1 MTDALPSCR
10 FCGTALPHIVLD
22 LGDQPLANS
31 FLKAADLEKPEPKY
45 RLCVRVCDACLLVQ
59 TDTTVSPETIFSD
72 YVYFSSYSDA
82 WLAHAK
88 AYSEAMIARF
98 ALGAHSRVIEAAS
111 NDGYLLKNFVA
122 RGIPCLG
129 IEPAA
134 NVAAAAR
141 TAGVPTETVFLGKE
155 TARRIVAE
163 GGPANL
169 VAANN
174 VLAHVPAINDFV
186 TGLRELLA
194 EDGVLTVECPHLVR
208 LIAEVQF
215 DTIYHEHFFYFSLA
229 AIERIFTAHGLT
241 LFDVEQ
247 LSTHG
252 GSLRIYAERANRAV
266 PRLPSERLYALR
278 ALERDAGVQRRD
290 YYDGFTRRVGATIAS
305 VGSFLSKA
313 RAEEKTVVA
322 YGAAAK
328 GNTLLN
334 ACGVTTA
341 DIAYAVDRN
350 PHKQGLFLPG
360 THLPVYAPEKIAE
373 TRPHYVLIL
382 PWNLKDEIVQQTMHI
397 AAWSGRFAVPIPELQ
412 VFAA

>member
-1 MTDALPSCR
+1 
-10 FCGTALPHIVLD
+10 
-22 LGDQPLANS
+22 
-31 FLKAADLEKPEPKY
+31 
-45 RLCVRVCDACLLVQ
+45 
-59 TDTTVSPETIFSD
+59 
-72 YVYFSSYSDA
+72 
-82 WLAHAK
+82 
-88 AYSEAMIARF
+88 MIARF

-141 TAGVPTETVFLGKE
+141 AAGVPTETVFLGKE
-155 TARRIVAE
+155 TARGIVAQ

-186 TGLRELLA
+186 AGLRELLA

-215 DTIYHEHFFYFSLA
+215 DTIYHEHFFYFSLN
-229 AIERIFTAHGLT
+229 AIERIFTAHGLK

-252 GSLRIYAERANRAV
+252 GSLRIYAERADRRA
-266 PRLPSERLYALR
+266 PRLPSERLHALH
-278 ALERDAGVQRRD
+278 ALEREAGVQRRD

-313 RAEEKTVVA
+313 RAEKKTVVA

-397 AAWSGRFAVPIPELQ
+397 AAWSGRFAIPIPELQ

>member
-1 MTDALPSCR
+1 MTAPTPFCR
-10 FCGTALPHIVLD
+10 FCGAALPHIVLD
-22 LGDQPLANS
+22 LGCQPLANS
-31 FLKAADLEKPEPKY
+31 FLKAADLAKPEPKY
-45 RLCVRVCDACLLVQ
+45 PLCVRVCDECLLVQ
-59 TDTTVSPETIFSD
+59 TDATVPPETIFSD
-72 YVYFSSYSDA
+72 YVYFSSYSNA
-82 WLAHAK
+82 WLAHAW
-88 AYSEAMIARF
+88 AYSEMMIARF
-98 ALGAHSRVIEAAS
+98 SLGAHSRVIEVAS

-134 NVAAAAR
+134 NVAEVAR
-141 TAGVPTETVFLGKE
+141 AAGVPTETVFLGRE

-163 GGPANL
+163 GGAANL
-169 VAANN
+169 VTANN

-186 TGLRELLA
+186 AGLRALLA
-194 EDGVLTVECPHLVR
+194 EDGVLTAECPHLVR

-229 AIERIFTAHGLT
+229 AIERIFAAHGLR

-247 LSTHG
+247 LPTHG
-252 GSLRIYAERANRAV
+252 GSLRIYAERAGREAPRAS
-266 PRLPSERLYALR
+266 SERLHALR
-278 ALERDAGVQRRD
+278 GLERDAGVHRRD
-290 YYDGFTRRVGATIAS
+290 YYDGFTRRVASTIAS
-305 VGSFLSKA
+305 VRSFLSGA
-313 RAEEKTVVA
+313 RAEQKIVVA

-334 ACGVTTA
+334 ACAVTPA

-373 TRPHYVLIL
+373 TRPDYVLIL
-382 PWNLKDEIVQQTMHI
+382 PWNLKDEIVQQTRYI
-397 AAWSGRFAVPIPELQ
+397 SAWGGQFASPIPEIQ
-412 VFAA
+412 VFAP

>member
-1 MTDALPSCR
+1 MTGALPSCR
-10 FCGTALPHIVLD
+10 FCAAPLTHIVLD

-31 FLKAADLEKPEPKY
+31 FLKPADLEKAEGKY
-45 RLCVRVCDACLLVQ
+45 GLCVRVCDECLLVQ
-59 TDTTVSPETIFSD
+59 TDTTVPPETIFSD
-72 YVYFSSYSDA
+72 YVYFSSYSNA

-88 AYSEAMIARF
+88 EYCQAMVDRF
-98 ALGAHSRVIEAAS
+98 ALGPHSRVIEVAS

-134 NVAAAAR
+134 NVAAVAR
-141 TAGVPTETVFLGKE
+141 AAGVPTQTIFLGEK
-155 TARRIVAE
+155 TARRIAAE

-186 TGLRELLA
+186 AGLRELLA
-194 EDGVLTVECPHLVR
+194 KDGVLTVECPHLVR

-229 AIERIFTAHGLT
+229 AIERIFAAHGLR

-252 GSLRIYAERANRAV
+252 GSLRIYAERAGRKAPRAS
-266 PRLPSERLYALR
+266 SERLEALH
-278 ALERDAGVQRRD
+278 ALERDLGVQRRD
-290 YYDGFTRRVGATIAS
+290 YYDGFTRRVASTIAS
-305 VGSFLSKA
+305 VRSFLSQS
-313 RAEEKTVVA
+313 RAEKKTVVA

-334 ACGVTTA
+334 ACGVTST
-341 DIAYAVDRN
+341 DIAYAVDKN
-350 PHKQGLFLPG
+350 PHKQGLYLPG
-360 THLPVYAPEKIAE
+360 THLPVYAPEKITE
-373 TRPHYVLIL
+373 TRPDYVLIL
-382 PWNLKDEIVQQTMHI
+382 PWNLKNEIVEQTKHI
-397 AAWSGRFAVPIPELQ
+397 SAWGGRIAVPIPELQ
-412 VFAA
+412 VFSP

>member
-1 MTDALPSCR
+1 MTEHPPACR
-10 FCGTALPHIVLD
+10 FCGAALNHIVLD
-22 LGDQPLANS
+22 LGEQPLANS
-31 FLKAADLEKPEPKY
+31 FLKQADLARPEPRF
-45 RLCVRVCDACLLVQ
+45 RLCVRVCDECLLVQ
-59 TDTTVSPETIFSD
+59 TDTTVPPETIFSD
-72 YVYFSSYSDA
+72 YVYFSSYSNA

-98 ALGAHSRVIEAAS
+98 GLGRESRVIEVAS

-129 IEPAA
+129 IEPAE
-134 NVAAAAR
+134 NVAEVAR
-141 TAGVPTETVFLGKE
+141 AAGVPTETMFLGE
-155 TARRIVAE
+155 DTAHGIVAK
-163 GGPANL
+163 GGAADL

-186 TGLRELLA
+186 AGLRALLA
-194 EDGVLTVECPHLVR
+194 EKGVLTVECPHLLR
-208 LIAEVQF
+208 LISQVQF

-229 AIERIFTAHGLT
+229 AVERIFARHGLK

-247 LSTHG
+247 LPTHG
-252 GSLRIYAERANRAV
+252 GSLRIFAERADTKSPRAQ
-266 PRLPSERLYALR
+266 SESLHALR
-278 ALERDAGVQRRD
+278 AAEREAGVQRKD
-290 YYDGFTRRVGATIAS
+290 YYDGFTRRVQATIAS
-305 VGSFLSKA
+305 LREFLASA
-313 RAEEKTVVA
+313 RAEGKMVVA

-334 ACGVTTA
+334 ATGATAA

-360 THLPVYAPEKIAE
+360 THLPVYAPERIAE
-373 TRPHYVLIL
+373 TRPDYVLIL
-382 PWNLKDEIVQQTMHI
+382 PWNLKDEIVQQTKHI
-397 AAWSGRFAVPIPELQ
+397 ASWGGKFAIPIPELR

>member
-1 MTDALPSCR
+1 MMDALPSCR
-10 FCGTALPHIVLD
+10 FCGAALPHIVLD

-31 FLKAADLEKPEPKY
+31 FLKTADLRKPEPKF
-45 RLCVRVCDACLLVQ
+45 RLCVRVCDECLLVQ
-59 TDTTVSPETIFSD
+59 TDTTVPPESIFSD
-72 YVYFSSYSDA
+72 YVYFSSYSNA

-98 ALGAHSRVIEAAS
+98 GLGPHSRVIEAAS

-134 NVAAAAR
+134 NVAEVAR

-155 TARRIVAE
+155 TAQRIVAE
-163 GGPANL
+163 NGPANL

-186 TGLRELLA
+186 AGLRELLA
-194 EDGVLTVECPHLVR
+194 EDGVLTVECPHLLR

-229 AIERIFTAHGLT
+229 AIERIFGAHGLT

-252 GSLRIYAERANRAV
+252 GSLRIYAERAGRKA
-266 PRLPSERLYALR
+266 PRLPSERLDALR
-278 ALERDAGVQRRD
+278 RLERETGVQRPG
-290 YYDGFTRRVGATIAS
+290 YYDGFTRRVTATLES
-305 VGSFLSKA
+305 VRAFLSNA
-313 RAEEKTVVA
+313 RAEKKIVVA

-334 ACGVTTA
+334 ACGATAA

-373 TRPHYVLIL
+373 TRPDYVLIL
-382 PWNLKDEIVQQTMHI
+382 PWNLREEIVQQTKHI
-397 AAWSGRFAVPIPELQ
+397 SAWSGRFAIPIPELQ

>member
-1 MTDALPSCR
+1 M
-10 FCGTALPHIVLD
+10 
-22 LGDQPLANS
+22 
-31 FLKAADLEKPEPKY
+31 
-45 RLCVRVCDACLLVQ
+45 
-59 TDTTVSPETIFSD
+59 IFSD
-72 YVYFSSYSDA
+72 YVYFSSYSNA

-88 AYSEAMIARF
+88 SYSEAMIARF
-98 ALGAHSRVIEAAS
+98 GLGAQSRIIEAAS

-134 NVAAAAR
+134 NVAEVAR
-141 TAGVPTETVFLGKE
+141 AAGVPTETVFLGKE
-155 TARRIVAE
+155 TARRIVAD

-186 TGLRELLA
+186 AGLRELLA
-194 EDGVLTVECPHLVR
+194 EDGVLTVECPHLLK

-229 AIERIFTAHGLT
+229 AIERVFAAHGLKA
-241 LFDVEQ
+241 FDVEQ

-252 GSLRIYAERANRAV
+252 GSLRIYAERADRTA
-266 PRLPSERLYALR
+266 PRSRSEQLDALR
-278 ALERDAGVQRRD
+278 ALEREAGLQRRD
-290 YYDGFTRRVGATIAS
+290 YYEGFSRRVAAAIAS
-305 VGSFLSKA
+305 VRSFLSQA
-313 RAEEKTVVA
+313 RAEKKTVAA

-334 ACGVTTA
+334 ACGVTSD

-373 TRPHYVLIL
+373 TRPDYVLIL
-382 PWNLKDEIVQQTMHI
+382 PWNLRDEIVHQTRHI
-397 AAWSGRFAVPIPELQ
+397 SAWGGRFATPIPKLQ

>member
-1 MTDALPSCR
+1 MCR
-10 FCGTALPHIVLD
+10 FCGAALPHIVLD
-22 LGDQPLANS
+22 LSDQPLANS
-31 FLKAADLEKPEPKY
+31 FLKRADLENPEPKY
-45 RLCVRVCDACLLVQ
+45 RLCVRVCDECLLVQ
-59 TDTTVSPETIFSD
+59 TDTTVPPERIFSD
-72 YVYFSSYSDA
+72 YVYFSSYSNA

-98 ALGAHSRVIEAAS
+98 GLGTHSRIIEVAS

-134 NVAAAAR
+134 NVAEVAR
-141 TAGVPTETVFLGKE
+141 AAGVPTETVFLGE
-155 TARRIVAE
+155 DTASRIAAE

-174 VLAHVPAINDFV
+174 VLAHVPEINDFV
-186 TGLRELLA
+186 AGLRELLA
-194 EDGVLTVECPHLVR
+194 EDGVLTVECPHVVR

-229 AIERIFTAHGLT
+229 AIERIFAEHGLT

-252 GSLRIYAERANRAV
+252 GSLRIYAERAKRHA
-266 PRLPSERLYALR
+266 PRPESERLDRLR
-278 ALERDAGVQRRD
+278 ALEREAGVQRRD
-290 YYDGFTRRVGATIAS
+290 YYDGFTRRVGATINS
-305 VGSFLSKA
+305 VRSFLAKA
-313 RAEEKTVVA
+313 RAEKKTVVA

-341 DIAYAVDRN
+341 DIAYAVDKN
-350 PHKQGLFLPG
+350 PHKQGLYLPG
-360 THLPVYAPEKIAE
+360 THLPVYAAEKIEE
-373 TRPHYVLIL
+373 TRPDYLLIL
-382 PWNLKDEIVQQTMHI
+382 PWNLRDEIVQQTAHI
-397 AAWSGRFAVPIPELQ
+397 SAWGGRFAIPIPELQ
-412 VFAA
+412 VFPA

>member
-1 MTDALPSCR
+1 MTAALPSCR
-10 FCGTALPHIVLD
+10 FCGAPLPHIVLD

-31 FLKAADLEKPEPKY
+31 FLKAADLEKPEPRY
-45 RLCVRVCDACLLVQ
+45 RLCVRVCDECLLVQ
-59 TDTTVSPETIFSD
+59 TDTTVPPETIFSE
-72 YVYFSSYSDA
+72 YVYFSSYSNA

-88 AYSEAMIARF
+88 AYCEAMIARF
-98 ALGAHSRVIEAAS
+98 GLGAHSRVIEVAS

-122 RGIPCLG
+122 RGMPCLG

-134 NVAAAAR
+134 NVAEVAR
-141 TAGVPTETVFLGKE
+141 KSGVPTETVFLGEE
-155 TARRIVAE
+155 TARRIVAKA
-163 GGPANL
+163 GPAHL

-186 TGLRELLA
+186 AGLRELLA

-208 LIAEVQF
+208 LIAEGQF

-229 AIERIFTAHGLT
+229 AIERIFAAHGLR

-252 GSLRIYAERANRAV
+252 GSLRIYAERAARIV
-266 PRLPSERLYALR
+266 PRAASERLHALR
-278 ALERDAGVQRRD
+278 ALEREAGVPRPD
-290 YYDGFTRRVGATIAS
+290 YYDGFTRRVASTIAS
-305 VGSFLSKA
+305 VRSFLSSA
-313 RAEEKTVVA
+313 RAEKKAVIA

-334 ACGVTTA
+334 ACAVTRA
-341 DIAYAVDRN
+341 DIAYVVDKN

-360 THLPVYAPEKIAE
+360 THLPVYAPQKIAE
-373 TRPHYVLIL
+373 THPDYVLIL
-382 PWNLKDEIVQQTMHI
+382 PWNLRDEIVQQTKHI
-397 AAWSGRFAVPIPELQ
+397 AAWGGQFASPIPELQ
-412 VFAA
+412 VFAP

>member
-1 MTDALPSCR
+1 MSGGLPVCR
-10 FCGTALPHIVLD
+10 FCGAALPHIVLD

-31 FLKAADLEKPEPKY
+31 FLKRADLEKPEPKY
-45 RLCVRVCDACLLVQ
+45 RLCVRVCDECLLVQ
-59 TDTTVSPETIFSD
+59 TDTTVPPETIFSD
-72 YVYFSSYSDA
+72 YVYFSSYSSA

-88 AYSEAMIARF
+88 AYAEAMIARF
-98 ALGAHSRVIEAAS
+98 DLGANSRVIEVAS

-134 NVAAAAR
+134 NVAETAR
-141 TAGVPTETVFLGKE
+141 RAGVPTQTVFLGKQ
-155 TARRIVAE
+155 TASRIVKE
-163 GGPANL
+163 GGAANL
-169 VAANN
+169 VTANN

-186 TGLRELLA
+186 AGLRELLT
-194 EDGVLTVECPHLVR
+194 DNGVLTVECPHLVR
-208 LIAEVQF
+208 LIGEVQF

-229 AIERIFTAHGLT
+229 AIERIFAEHGLR

-252 GSLRIYAERANRAV
+252 GSLRLYAERADGKALR
-266 PRLPSERLYALR
+266 PSSERLAALR

-290 YYDGFTRRVGATIAS
+290 YYDGFTRRVAASIAS
-305 VGSFLSKA
+305 LRSFLSKA
-313 RAEEKTVVA
+313 RAEKKVVVA

-334 ACGVTTA
+334 ACAVTTA
-341 DIAYAVDRN
+341 EIAYAVDKN

-360 THLPVYAPEKIAE
+360 THLPVYAPEKIDE
-373 TRPHYVLIL
+373 THPDYVLIL
-382 PWNLKDEIVQQTMHI
+382 PWNLKEEIVRQTTHI
-397 AAWSGRFAVPIPELQ
+397 SRWGGRFAIPIPELQ
-412 VFAA
+412 VFSA

>member
-1 MTDALPSCR
+1 MNAGLPACR
-10 FCGTALPHIVLD
+10 FCGAALPHIVLD
-22 LGDQPLANS
+22 LSDQPLANS
-31 FLKAADLEKPEPKY
+31 FLKRGDLENPEPKF
-45 RLCVRVCDACLLVQ
+45 RLCVRVCDECLLVQ
-59 TDTTVSPETIFSD
+59 TDTTVPPETIFSD
-72 YVYFSSYSDA
+72 YVYFSSYSNA

-88 AYSEAMIARF
+88 AYCEAMIDRF
-98 ALGAHSRVIEAAS
+98 GLGTHSRVIEVAS

-134 NVAAAAR
+134 NVAEVAR
-141 TAGVPTETVFLGKE
+141 AAGVPTETVFLGKD
-155 TARRIVAE
+155 TARRITAA

-186 TGLRELLA
+186 AGLRELLA
-194 EDGVLTVECPHLVR
+194 EEGVLTVECPHLLR

-229 AIERIFTAHGLT
+229 AIERIFAKHGLT

-252 GSLRIYAERANRAV
+252 GSLRIYAERTMRQS
-266 PRLPSERLYALR
+266 PRPASERLHRLR
-278 ALERDAGVQRRD
+278 AIERKAGVQRRD
-290 YYDGFTRRVGATIAS
+290 YYDGFGRRVGATIAS
-305 VGSFLSKA
+305 VRSFLAKA
-313 RAEEKTVVA
+313 RAEKKTVVA

-334 ACGVTTA
+334 ACGVTTS
-341 DIAYAVDRN
+341 DIAYAVDKN
-350 PHKQGLFLPG
+350 PHKQGLYLPG
-360 THLPVYAPEKIAE
+360 THLPVYAPEKIEE
-373 TRPHYVLIL
+373 TRPDYVLIL
-382 PWNLKDEIVQQTMHI
+382 PWNLRNEIVQQTTHI
-397 AAWSGRFAVPIPELQ
+397 SAWGGQFAIPIPELQ
-412 VFAA
+412 VFPA

>member
-1 MTDALPSCR
+1 MTGDLPSCR
-10 FCGTALPHIVLD
+10 FCGAALTHILLD
-22 LGDQPLANS
+22 LGEQPLANS

-45 RLCVRVCDACLLVQ
+45 RLCVRVCDECLLVQ
-59 TDTTVSPETIFSD
+59 TDTTVPPETIFSD
-72 YVYFSSYSDA
+72 YVYFSSYSNA

-98 ALGAHSRVIEAAS
+98 SLGAHSRVIEVAS

-134 NVAAAAR
+134 NVAEVAR
-141 TAGVPTETVFLGKE
+141 AAGVPTETIFLGEK
-155 TARRIVAE
+155 TAQRIVAE

-186 TGLRELLA
+186 AGLRELLA
-194 EDGVLTVECPHLVR
+194 EDGVLTIECPHLLR

-229 AIERIFTAHGLT
+229 AIERIFAAHGLR

-252 GSLRIYAERANRAV
+252 GSLRIYAERGERKA
-266 PRLPSERLYALR
+266 PRVSSERLNALR
-278 ALERDAGVQRRD
+278 TRERDLGVQRRD
-290 YYDGFTRRVGATIAS
+290 YYDGFTRRVASTIAS
-305 VGSFLSKA
+305 VRSFLLQA
-313 RAEEKTVVA
+313 RAEKKTVVA

-334 ACGVTTA
+334 ACGVTR
-341 DIAYAVDRN
+341 DEIAYAVDKN

-373 TRPHYVLIL
+373 TRPDYVLIL
-382 PWNLKDEIVQQTMHI
+382 PWNIRDEIVQQTTHI
-397 AAWSGRFAVPIPELQ
+397 SAWGGQFASPIPELT
-412 VFAA
+412 VFSP

>member
-1 MTDALPSCR
+1 MTNRLPACR
-10 FCGTALPHIVLD
+10 FCGAALPHIVLD
-22 LGDQPLANS
+22 LSDQPLANS
-31 FLKAADLEKPEPKY
+31 FLKRADLEKLEPKF
-45 RLCVRVCDACLLVQ
+45 RLCVRVCDECLLVQ
-59 TDTTVSPETIFSD
+59 TDTTVPPEMIFSD
-72 YVYFSSYSDA
+72 YVYFSSYSNA

-98 ALGAHSRVIEAAS
+98 GLGTQSRVIEVAS
-111 NDGYLLKNFVA
+111 NDGYLLRNFVA
-122 RGIPCLG
+122 RHIPCLG
-129 IEPAA
+129 IEPAT
-134 NVAAAAR
+134 NVAEVAR
-141 TAGVPTETVFLGKE
+141 AAGVPTETVFLGKD

-186 TGLRELLA
+186 AGLRELLA
-194 EDGVLTVECPHLVR
+194 EDGVLTVECPHLLR
-208 LIAEVQF
+208 LIGEVQF

-229 AIERIFTAHGLT
+229 AIERIFAEHELT

-252 GSLRIYAERANRAV
+252 GSLRIYAERAKRRA
-266 PRLPSERLYALR
+266 PRRVSERLR
-278 ALERDAGVQRRD
+278 EVRSLEDEAGVHRRD
-290 YYDGFTRRVGATIAS
+290 YYDGFTQRVAS
-305 VGSFLSKA
+305 TVASLRSFLAKA
-313 RAEEKTVVA
+313 RNERKMVVA

-341 DIAYAVDRN
+341 DIGYAVDKN

-360 THLPVYAPEKIAE
+360 THLPVYPPEKIDE
-373 TRPHYVLIL
+373 TRPDYVLVL
-382 PWNLKDEIVQQTMHI
+382 PWNLTDEIVQQTRHI
-397 AAWSGRFAVPIPELQ
+397 SAWGGHFAVPIPELR